1 MKQEIAEIKASLGFI
16 SSKLMSIESKLIQQE
31 ENSKELIKKSPTS
44 LSSDSNQLLIAELK
58 STRNTFELLRD
69 EMVDLRQL
77 IIVLFRERGQ

>member
-31 ENSKELIKKSPTS
+31 ENSKELIKKSPAS